1 MKLTEMVKKRYA
13 RDVTECIAFSV
24 GVGEVSRQTEKL
36 CDGGR
41 PTMSKGHSQKA
52 KEAERGARSAPFAK
66 LFGLTDTPLQRK
78 VFFQKDGKLKKGSA
92 FTLPLPMQRYDVYD
106 GNANGDG
113 LFLTNDTGSKT
124 CEKIRRLKAS
134 AGVEQQ
140 FLHVGHIYFSA

>member
-24 GVGEVSRQTEKL
+24 GVGEVSKQTEKL

-41 PTMSKGHSQKA
+41 PAMSKGHSQKA

-78 VFFQKDGKLKKGSA
+78 VFFQKDGKLKKEA
-92 FTLPLPMQRYDVYD
+92 
-106 GNANGDG
+106 
-113 LFLTNDTGSKT
+113 
-124 CEKIRRLKAS
+124 
-134 AGVEQQ
+134 
-140 FLHVGHIYFSA
+140 

>member
-41 PTMSKGHSQKA
+41 PAMSKGHSQKA

-78 VFFQKDGKLKKGSA
+78 VFFQKDGKLKKEALSR
-92 FTLPLPMQRYDVYD
+92 FLCQCKDTMYMTEMQMGMD
-106 GNANGDG
+106 
-113 LFLTNDTGSKT
+113 
-124 CEKIRRLKAS
+124 
-134 AGVEQQ
+134 
-140 FLHVGHIYFSA
+140 FS